1 MFTGYRKNKQ
11 LNHKKMKK
19 LLILFLLVAAPQV
32 FAQQSSGDASE
43 KSHQFDFW
51 LGSWE
56 VYRYGTDTLVGY
68 SRIESVVDSLGLLE
82 NYSVTKGTYQGKS
95 LNKYNPATERW
106 EQYWIDNSGLTLFL
120 SGGLL
125 DGKMVLDDVEHRDAS
140 KGLNRI
146 VWEEM
151 ENGSVRQ
158 SWSVSKDGG
167 QSWSLVFDGEY
178 RRAQP
183 DILGLRTC
191 IYRVGDMG
199 KAKKWYATA
208 FGIEPYWDE
217 PFYAGF
223 NIGGYELGL
232 MPGES
237 SPAEKA
243 ESVVTYWGVRDI
255 DKVYRH
261 FIESGATENEKPESV
276 GGPLKVATVK
286 DPWGNT
292 IGLIYNPAFN
302 LNQ

>member
-1 MFTGYRKNKQ
+1 MN
-11 LNHKKMKK
+11 K
-19 LLILFLLVAAPQV
+19 LLILFFLLAAPQV
-32 FAQQSSGDASE
+32 FAQQTSGNADQ
-43 KSHQFDFW
+43 KYNQFDFW

-56 VYRYGTDTLVGY
+56 VYKHGTDTLVGH
-68 SRIESVVDSLGLLE
+68 SKIESILDGVGLLE
-82 NYSVTKGTYQGKS
+82 NYAVAQGQYQGKS
-95 LNKYNPATERW
+95 LNKYNPARERW

-120 SGGLL
+120 SGGLME
-125 DGKMVLDDVEHRDAS
+125 GRMVLDDVEHGDAS
-140 KGLNRI
+140 KGLNKI
-146 VWEEM
+146 VWEKM

-158 SWSVSKDGG
+158 SWSVSKDSGK
-167 QSWSLVFDGEY
+167 SWSVVFDGNY
-178 RRAQP
+178 RVNKP

-191 IYRVGDMG
+191 IYKVGDMQ
-199 KAKKWYATA
+199 KAKKWYASA

-237 SPAEKA
+237 SLAESA
-243 ESVVTYWGVRDI
+243 ESVVTYWGVEDI

-276 GGPLKVATVK
+276 GGPLRVATVR
-286 DPWGNT
+286 DPWGNI